1 MIWQYIIVGIVLVVA
16 AVFAVR
22 KLLKRKGGCNCD
34 GCCNHHICYPKE
46 NDDQCNLKLNF
57 Q

>member
-16 AVFAVR
+16 VVFAVR

-46 NDDQCNLKLNF
+46 NDEQCNLK
-57 Q
+57 